1 MARMLGA
8 ARPGYRRECRYRRKG
23 CTCFVFHGEHGRKA
37 KVLRRRAQRA
47 REKGSRARLPR
58 A

>member
-47 REKGSRARLPR
+47 REKGSRARLP
-58 A
+58 